1 MIHATRNTQY
11 ATRKVKIGNVTIG
24 GNNPVAVQSM
34 TKTDTRDIKV
44 TIAQI
49 KELERAGCELIRL
62 AVPDMAAA
70 DALKSIK
77 PAIEIPIVADIH
89 FDHRLA
95 LRAIENGVDKLR
107 INPGNIGAR
116 DRVVAVIQAAKDRKI
131 PIRVGVNAGSLEKEL
146 VEKYGRHSPEALV
159 QSAMRHV
166 ELLEEMDFFDIVVAL
181 KSSDVVTMIESYR
194 LMAEMRDYPLHLGVT
209 EAGTLFRGSIKS
221 AIGIGVLLE
230 QGIGDTIRVSL
241 TTDPVNEVFAAYE
254 ILKSL
259 GLRQHGVDF
268 VSCPMCGRCEIDLIG
283 IAKKIERHVKMIDLP
298 LKIAVMGC
306 VVNGP
311 GEARDADLGL
321 AGGKGMGLI
330 FKKGEKY
337 KKVNEDEMV
346 DVFIDEIDKMLK
358 G

>member
-11 ATRKVKIGNVTIG
+11 ATREVKIGNVTIG

-34 TKTDTRDIKV
+34 TKTDTRDIKA

-107 INPGNIGAR
+107 INPGNIGDR
-116 DRVVAVIQAAKDRKI
+116 DKVVAVIQAAKDRKI